1 MKTRTE
7 LMRNINDMMTF
18 AGHSLTEDQD
28 AVLCAALQT
37 LIPDYFQ
44 PCPEINRQLL
54 NALKGLFE
62 DVTGLINE
70 SYRVAGFHHN
80 DDVAGWGELEAGGR
94 FERLT
99 HLPIA
104 QDAIAAA
111 EKEICK

>member
-54 NALKGLFE
+54 
-62 DVTGLINE
+62 DVSKELLEVETLIGNRGYHPLTVE
-70 SYRVAGFHHN
+70 MINRK
-80 DDVAGWGELEAGGR
+80 LEAWQKLR
-94 FERLT
+94 
-99 HLPIA
+99 
-104 QDAIAAA
+104 DAVAAA

>member
-44 PCPEINRQLL
+44 PRPEINRQLL
-54 NALKGLFE
+54 DALRAA
-62 DVTGLINE
+62 LIVIEGALYCGHVLNTNGVE
-70 SYRVAGFHHN
+70 KVQAVR
-80 DDVAGWGELEAGGR
+80 
-94 FERLT
+94 T
-99 HLPIA
+99 T
-104 QDAIAAA
+104 IAAA